1 MVDAGRAKEKVLDSH
16 GAAARFQIA
25 WISKASA
32 EQRAGR
38 AGRTGPGHCY
48 RWCPRNAVLL
58 ERIIDHPTSQRGLLL
73 LWCHGAPQKR
83 HRLATQKA
91 RACLSGMIL
100 TEDSYAIIDCFRVGC
115 TQPGG
120 MV

>member
-16 GAAARFQIA
+16 GAASKYEVA

-48 RWCPRNAVLL
+48 RCELPAHDALSADRLTCLYSASPR
-58 ERIIDHPTSQRGLLL
+58 H
-73 LWCHGAPQKR
+73 
-83 HRLATQKA
+83 
-91 RACLSGMIL
+91 CL
-100 TEDSYAIIDCFRVGC
+100 V
-115 TQPGG
+115 PG
-120 MV
+120 

>member
-16 GAAARFQIA
+16 GAAARFQVT

-48 RWCPRNAVLL
+48 RLPSHCTGVETPTAHPMTVQSRQFIQTGR
-58 ERIIDHPTSQRGLLL
+58 ECRILLL
-73 LWCHGAPQKR
+73 SKSVL
-83 HRLATQKA
+83 
-91 RACLSGMIL
+91 I
-100 TEDSYAIIDCFRVGC
+100 
-115 TQPGG
+115 
-120 MV
+120 